1 MEIEKPSFEIDL
13 WGQYNRLH
21 ERLGKKIDYYKN
33 LRKSMESIGISL
45 TDLNKKLT
53 STKLIMDPTIPIEL
67 YKDSKTPNSSSTGL
81 YTNFY
86 GVPLTIKVIIEF
98 ITNSVDFHLQ
108 TLFYI
113 INNLEKLIN
122 KMKQEKNEYEDFQRC
137 LSPLSDSKKAMEKN
151 MKEYHKKMWAAE
163 QSVLDMNKIEYN
175 QKAICDD
182 ITIIEPKDIIE
193 AKAVKLVIDAIK
205 PFRIY
210 ENSVKKANKLRE
222 ETIIKQKHLLFT
234 YQDIE
239 EEIGRININI
249 SNMFFSNLKFQKEF
263 IEEKKNEIENIKN
276 NINTKKDVK
285 QLIIDYKGGQK
296 PEEIFPFVS
305 FPSVIDFD
313 KCVEDKDFYINIS
326 TIEFIQ
332 TIIKE
337 EYPKYNRIIEEKKN
351 EMRIV
356 TYDIFYKYNSESEKN
371 LLKYLES
378 QETHKYFLILLNKLG
393 IKKFQQSSQ
402 LINLLGVIL
411 NKILDRAEEEKNY
424 ENVKNC
430 IILSQKFYYYEN
442 NENCYLLDKIR
453 NHKWIITSDFWFDL
467 IDKMISQEIDK
478 FITYHPEITKDII
491 LNNPVKMSDKIK
503 FKLSELLFSQML
515 PYAKNM
521 TEFKLP
527 LKTIVEIIENFCQ
540 KYNYLNDKHKESIY
554 GIISDNRDEIEN
566 LRKECNKNNIN
577 KVLNDNNVTP
587 NNETNIGIETPK

>member
-263 IEEKKNEIENIKN
+263 IEEKMNEIENIKN

-296 PEEIFPFVS
+296 PEEFFPFVS

-313 KCVEDKDFYINIS
+313 KCVEDKDFYIYTS

-337 EYPKYNRIIEEKKN
+337 EYPKYNREIEEKKN
-351 EMRIV
+351 EM
-356 TYDIFYKYNSESEKN
+356 
-371 LLKYLES
+371 
-378 QETHKYFLILLNKLG
+378 
-393 IKKFQQSSQ
+393 
-402 LINLLGVIL
+402 
-411 NKILDRAEEEKNY
+411 
-424 ENVKNC
+424 
-430 IILSQKFYYYEN
+430 
-442 NENCYLLDKIR
+442 
-453 NHKWIITSDFWFDL
+453 
-467 IDKMISQEIDK
+467 
-478 FITYHPEITKDII
+478 
-491 LNNPVKMSDKIK
+491 
-503 FKLSELLFSQML
+503 
-515 PYAKNM
+515 
-521 TEFKLP
+521 
-527 LKTIVEIIENFCQ
+527 
-540 KYNYLNDKHKESIY
+540 
-554 GIISDNRDEIEN
+554 
-566 LRKECNKNNIN
+566 
-577 KVLNDNNVTP
+577 
-587 NNETNIGIETPK
+587 

>member
-1 MEIEKPSFEIDL
+1 M
-13 WGQYNRLH
+13 Y
-21 ERLGKKIDYYKN
+21 
-33 LRKSMESIGISL
+33 
-45 TDLNKKLT
+45 
-53 STKLIMDPTIPIEL
+53 PTIPIEL

-182 ITIIEPKDIIE
+182 TTIIEPKDIIE
-193 AKAVKLVIDAIK
+193 AKAVKLVIEAIK

-296 PEEIFPFVS
+296 PEEFFPFVS

-337 EYPKYNRIIEEKKN
+337 EYPKYNREIEEKKN

-356 TYDIFYKYNSESEKN
+356 TYDIFIKYNSESEKT

-424 ENVKNC
+424 ENAKNC

-467 IDKMISQEIDK
+467 IDKIISQEIDK
-478 FITYHPEITKDII
+478 FITYHPEITKNII
-491 LNNPVKMSDKIK
+491 LNNSVKMSDKIK

>member
-53 STKLIMDPTIPIEL
+53 SIKLIMDPTIPIEL

-108 TLFYI
+108 TLFNI
-113 INNLEKLIN
+113 MNNLEKLIN

-182 ITIIEPKDIIE
+182 TTIIEPKDIIE

-296 PEEIFPFVS
+296 PEEFFPFVS

-313 KCVEDKDFYINIS
+313 KCVEDKDFYIYTS

-337 EYPKYNRIIEEKKN
+337 EYPKYNREIEEKKN

-356 TYDIFYKYNSESEKN
+356 TYDIFIKYNSESEKT

-424 ENVKNC
+424 ENAKNC

-467 IDKMISQEIDK
+467 IDKIISQEIDK
-478 FITYHPEITKDII
+478 FITYHPEITKNII
-491 LNNPVKMSDKIK
+491 INNSVKMSDKIK

-540 KYNYLNDKHKESIY
+540 KYNYLNGKHKESIY

>member
-33 LRKSMESIGISL
+33 LRKSMEPIGISL

-53 STKLIMDPTIPIEL
+53 SIKLIMDPTIPIEL

-356 TYDIFYKYNSESEKN
+356 TYDIFYKYNSESEKT

-402 LINLLGVIL
+402 LINLLGVLL

-424 ENVKNC
+424 ENAKNC

-491 LNNPVKMSDKIK
+491 LNNSVKMSDKIK

-540 KYNYLNDKHKESIY
+540 KYNYLNDKYKESIY

>member
-163 QSVLDMNKIEYN
+163 QTVLNMNKIEYN

-182 ITIIEPKDIIE
+182 TTIIEPKDIIE

-296 PEEIFPFVS
+296 PEEFFPFVS

-313 KCVEDKDFYINIS
+313 KYVEDKDFYINIS

-393 IKKFQQSSQ
+393 IKKFQKSSQ

-411 NKILDRAEEEKNY
+411 NKILDLAEEEKNY
-424 ENVKNC
+424 ENAKNC
-430 IILSQKFYYYEN
+430 IILSQKFYYYEK

-540 KYNYLNDKHKESIY
+540 KYNYLNDKYKESIY

-577 KVLNDNNVTP
+577 KLLNDNNVTP

>member
-33 LRKSMESIGISL
+33 LRKSMEPIGISL

-53 STKLIMDPTIPIEL
+53 SIKLIMDPTIPIEL

-356 TYDIFYKYNSESEKN
+356 TYDIFYKYNSESEKT

-402 LINLLGVIL
+402 LINLLGVLL

-424 ENVKNC
+424 ENAKNC

-491 LNNPVKMSDKIK
+491 LNNSVKMSDKIK

-540 KYNYLNDKHKESIY
+540 KYNYLNDKYKESIY

-577 KVLNDNNVTP
+577 KLLNDNNVTP

>member
-33 LRKSMESIGISL
+33 LRKSMEPIGISL

-108 TLFYI
+108 TLFNI
-113 INNLEKLIN
+113 MNNLEKLIN

-182 ITIIEPKDIIE
+182 TTIIEPKDIIE
-193 AKAVKLVIDAIK
+193 AKAVKLVIEAIK

-276 NINTKKDVK
+276 NINK

-296 PEEIFPFVS
+296 PEEFFPFVS

-337 EYPKYNRIIEEKKN
+337 EYPKYNREIEEKKN

-356 TYDIFYKYNSESEKN
+356 TYDIFIKYNSESEKT

-424 ENVKNC
+424 ENAKNC

-467 IDKMISQEIDK
+467 IDKIISQEIDK
-478 FITYHPEITKDII
+478 FITYHPEITKNII
-491 LNNPVKMSDKIK
+491 LNNSVKMSDKIK